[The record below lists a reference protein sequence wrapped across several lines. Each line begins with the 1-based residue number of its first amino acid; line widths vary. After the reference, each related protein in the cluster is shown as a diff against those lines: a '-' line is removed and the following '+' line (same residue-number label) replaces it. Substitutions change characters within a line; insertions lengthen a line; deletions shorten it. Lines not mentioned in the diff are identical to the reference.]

1 MIAVSRKLMIKVLFN
16 EESNLLKAGL
26 SFSIQPDKIRKFD
39 IFNTFENTHRYLS
52 TTLTQRKLKTK

>member
-1 MIAVSRKLMIKVLFN
+1 MIKVLFN

-26 SFSIQPDKIRKFD
+26 SCSIQPDKIRKFD

>member
-1 MIAVSRKLMIKVLFN
+1 MIKVLFN

-26 SFSIQPDKIRKFD
+26 CFSIQPDKIRKFD